1 MSDTQYPDMV
11 KTLFKTQGFNAEA
24 DAMLHAAVGVAGEA
38 GELLDAVK
46 KVWAYGKV
54 LDYENAIEELGDL
67 EFYMEALRQQI
78 GVSREDVLQANQE
91 KLAKRYPGF
100 RYSDSHAQAR
110 LDKVPEGHDEFE
122 HHFGSYPVE
131 STVGR
136 DRYQP

>member
-1 MSDTQYPDMV
+1 MSGATYPDMV
-11 KTLFKTQGFNAEA
+11 KTLFKTKGFNADA
-24 DAMLHAAVGVAGEA
+24 DGMLHAAVGVAGEA

-110 LDKVPEGHDEFE
+110 LDKVPEGCDEFE
-122 HHFGSYPVE
+122 HHFRAYPHLNK
-131 STVGR
+131 
-136 DRYQP
+136 P

>member
-1 MSDTQYPDMV
+1 MSGATYPDTV
-11 KTLFKTQGFNAEA
+11 KTLFKTKEFNTDA
-24 DAMLHAAVGVAGEA
+24 DGMLHAAIGVAGEA

-54 LDYENAIEELGDL
+54 LDHENAIEELGDL

-110 LDKVPEGHDEFE
+110 LDKA
-122 HHFGSYPVE
+122 E
-131 STVGR
+131 STIGR
-136 DRYQP
+136 DRFQP